1 MQTQIH
7 GGDIYSRTYQY
18 DFSTNI
24 NPFGMPEKV
33 KLAAMKGIENSVHYP
48 DVQCRKLREAIA
60 KKEQIPKEWI
70 LCGNGAAELIFS
82 IAAAKNPKKA
92 LLISPGFAEYEQA
105 LGTIPCEIVFHELSR
120 EQGFLLGEDY
130 LECLEEDIDL
140 IFLCNPNNPTGLLIE
155 PSLLDRILEKC
166 RKKDIF
172 VVLDECFLEFVSDE
186 MQNPQKKRLK
196 ENPSLFILKAFTKMY
211 GMPGLRLG
219 YGLCSDTVLLQ
230 KMKERTQ
237 PWNVS
242 IPAQLAGAAAC
253 EEVGFVTKTR
263 ESIEKERS
271 YLSEELQKLGFRV
284 YPSAANYLFFEG
296 PKELYE
302 VCEEEGVLLRDCSN
316 YRSLSQGDYRI
327 AVRQH
332 KENEALIRILKK
344 HYEGETCHG

>member
-1 MQTQIH
+1 MQIQIH

-33 KLAAMKGIENSVHYP
+33 KLAAMEGIENSVHYP

-82 IAAAKNPKKA
+82 LAAAKNPKKA

-253 EEVGFVTKTR
+253 EEAGFVTKTR

-327 AVRQH
+327 AVRLH

-344 HYEGETCHG
+344 HYEGEICHG

>member
-33 KLAAMKGIENSVHYP
+33 KLAAMEGIESSVHYP

-92 LLISPGFAEYEQA
+92 LLVSPGFAEYEQA
-105 LGTIPCEIVFHELSR
+105 LGTIPCEIVYHELFR

-155 PSLLDRILEKC
+155 PSLLERILEKC

-186 MQNPQKKRLK
+186 LQNPQKKRLK

-242 IPAQLAGAAAC
+242 IPAQFAGTAAC
-253 EEVGFVTKTR
+253 EEVGFAEKTR
-263 ESIEKERS
+263 EYIEKERC

-284 YPSAANYLFFEG
+284 YSSAANYLFFEG